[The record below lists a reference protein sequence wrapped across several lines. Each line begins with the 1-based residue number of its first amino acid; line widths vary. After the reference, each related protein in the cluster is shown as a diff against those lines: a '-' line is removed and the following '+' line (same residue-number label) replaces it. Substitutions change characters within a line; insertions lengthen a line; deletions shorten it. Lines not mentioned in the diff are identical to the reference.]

1 MWFNQYKKKH
11 EALIKK
17 KEKGNWVKPKE
28 KFCIFAR
35 MALIFR
41 HWCKRQGFQRFYLV
55 VLNDIVYEETDITHI
70 QMPCSLVV
78 EKPIWGV
85 VCRNWRRRRRRWEA
99 KSRRRKTPRRS
110 KSYQS
115 TPTGLSSN
123 KLSFSSISLSLSLSH
138 TPAFVYLLL
147 HMFLILFHAYR
158 ISWFM
163 QTLHI
168 HGSRPPKTS
177 NTETQDSILGNAN
190 CCLVYF
196 LFCIAELLYCYYLM
210 KTGYILLLVECT
222 FNLQVSL

>member
-1 MWFNQYKKKH
+1 
-11 EALIKK
+11 
-17 KEKGNWVKPKE
+17 
-28 KFCIFAR
+28 
-35 MALIFR
+35 
-41 HWCKRQGFQRFYLV
+41 V
-55 VLNDIVYEETDITHI
+55 VLCAETEEEEEDGKRRAEE
-70 QMPCSLVV
+70 
-78 EKPIWGV
+78 EKPQE
-85 VCRNWRRRRRRWEA
+85 EA
-99 KSRRRKTPRRS
+99 KVTNQPQLGSAPT
-110 KSYQS
+110 SYPS
-115 TPTGLSSN
+115 LLS
-123 KLSFSSISLSLSLSH
+123 LYLSLSH

-163 QTLHI
+163 QTLQI
-168 HGSRPPKTS
+168 HGSRRPKTS

>member
-78 EKPIWGV
+78 EKPICGV

-123 KLSFSSISLSLSLSH
+123 KLSFSSISLSLYPIH
-138 TPAFVYLLL
+138 LLL
-147 HMFLILFHAYR
+147 CIYYCTCSWFYSMLTESLGLCRRCIFMALGLQKHQIQRPKILF
-158 ISWFM
+158 
-163 QTLHI
+163 
-168 HGSRPPKTS
+168 
-177 NTETQDSILGNAN
+177 
-190 CCLVYF
+190 
-196 LFCIAELLYCYYLM
+196 
-210 KTGYILLLVECT
+210 
-222 FNLQVSL
+222 